1 MLFSDEQELF
11 REVQPLHQ
19 NMIIRVFL
27 PAEALITTAVIVPL
41 MLGPARQQWQILL
54 VTLLLAGYALPMWIA
69 NWRLVTIVTDR
80 RLIVRFRPLPGR
92 MIEVDRI
99 TRADAVRYNPIA
111 DAGGW
116 GWKMSRKYHRVFN
129 VSGDR
134 GVHVRYGDGRRDQFL
149 VGSRRAD
156 ELAEAIE
163 LARFSARERGGG
175 SGC

>member
-1 MLFSDEQELF
+1 MQISDEQELF

-19 NMIIRVFL
+19 NMIVRIFL
-27 PAEALITTAVIVPL
+27 PIEALITSGILIPL
-41 MLGPARQQWQILL
+41 MIGPARQQWQVLL
-54 VTLLLAGYALPMWIA
+54 VTLLLAGFAMPLWIA

-92 MIEVDRI
+92 EVDIGRI
-99 TRADAVRYNPIA
+99 IEAEAVRYNPIA

-116 GWKMSRKYHRVFN
+116 GWKISRKYHRVFN

-134 GVHVRYGDGRRDQFL
+134 GVHVRFGGGRRDQFL

-175 SGC
+175 SG